1 MSSTAPDYIPDD
13 TSPDYIPD
21 DTPEYIPGDDQTEE
35 QRKHFDLLNALG
47 KPLPGLELNPLERFA
62 QWASPVAEPILES
75 PYTEAAAQT
84 ARQIGGEFTGAVGGI
99 GTDIARLAEMYTHP
113 EGFAAAMGS
122 RLAGIPEAQI
132 PSATPASDRLASF
145 VQGARATVGLNE
157 QMPGPGLGEIVQ
169 NPARLTEN
177 PIEIPQAIGKF
188 MVGAAP
194 YTLMPELGGA
204 SEVSKLARTIA
215 AFTPTSV
222 AEPLSRGD
230 VLGALE
236 SAGQNAIGL
245 AALHAIG
252 AARRIASGAP
262 PEFRYTPYDRT
273 AEAAAPEKLPPETPV
288 APAAPEAI
296 PPEVAAAPNAPEI
309 PVASAPDVIPP
320 EAPVIPAAPPALKI
334 APEAPAEP
342 VAPVAAPPVP
352 EAPAGVAP
360 VTPPPEAPVEA
371 PGVPQDRSGAAPPPV
386 QRTPEQLSMDAR
398 AIAYNHY
405 ADLPRANAK
414 YVEQPDGS
422 VQVNLPSGRHFV
434 LATEGSIDVP
444 KAAVAAYLKLHPE
457 QTGMNFEAPGVTNVV
472 DGNVVQTLSRSVRD
486 GTVNVHEGEHVV
498 EALGLQTPEEHAA
511 LANHFAPGETDPTVI
526 SEKIAEGV
534 ESAPPPGL
542 KAQIVNGL
550 NRFGD
555 WLKTKGYQAGFIADK
570 PLPNVARLI
579 EDARTGRAMARKTAP
594 GAVAPEGASFKL
606 RERDAN
612 DPLIQKNLV
621 DTYGTTDD
629 NTRRGWVLPDGRL
642 VPLKPGMTHEE
653 TQWNDGMPHLYGE
666 PTIKAL
672 TSRGIIRVDPQHG
685 GYEIGTEPTPEQT
698 SRLRS
703 MMESNPAGANF
714 FDLHDNRN
722 TPSPRYAGLEGNM
735 RNPDVSLGQVARFY
749 RGEELQ
755 QRLFKIR
762 PKVEDTS
769 LIDSPERRAARAKWT
784 EELETNRGFADPRDA
799 SHKVR
804 PQQRAFLVVGDGDA
818 VRIAHREG
826 AVMSD
831 PTEAA
836 NLIPER
842 ARFGDMVDNEARNI
856 ANDVARRAIEKGQN
870 VVVNHLTPEEA
881 DGYEAALKQAGY
893 TVTRTGVPEGVGV
906 GVQQEAGRGAR
917 PAGGQGT
924 TEEGRVRPAPEADR
938 GDRVPT
944 EEEARAEGL
953 GGVGPGTQRGGTRGV
968 TAPDIKQLQD
978 TLDGIKLSESNL
990 TEPPKPEKPAG
1001 APLAERAKAGARSLA
1016 QKYSGTKDYTPLDAL
1031 VGNWTGERDI
1041 VGHNAAMFARKIVA
1055 AIPDRLT
1062 RQAMSVWHEAGGD
1075 EALIRHWIDS
1085 GARLEDPSLKAKYQ
1099 RALELSPD
1107 EKTFADNVGNYF
1119 DSKWAEL
1126 HRAGLLDAGLE
1137 DYVPHA
1143 WEPKDDGTTI
1153 ATARIPGPDPTKG
1166 RVLPTYAAGEDAGFR
1181 AKQTDIGELLTKY
1194 EEVVG
1199 SKLAMARLKDGL
1211 RATNAA
1217 DGKPLAVNERAP
1229 GYVQATGTGMQGLW
1243 LHADTPS
1250 EKIATRINNATGVGH
1265 LRDMPG
1271 MKAILG
1277 FQSTMKETMVSA
1289 NPFHQIQIGIHGLE
1303 HKVNPF
1309 DLDPIDLTNERQQK
1323 LVRHSLTIGGGGG
1336 SSQEFR
1342 AAEGLTSGGGWL
1354 AKIPGAKAPLE
1365 RYTRYVFGADGYIP
1379 RMKMRMALDALDRNT
1394 KRFGGKLTEDQ
1405 IYHMTATQANA
1416 AFGGINYEFMGRN
1429 KTFREFMQLATF
1441 APDFLEARTRFVGQA
1456 LRPEGTEQRAALLRG
1471 AFVMYLGARVA
1482 NGIFNRKDDGTPDFK
1497 FEPENM
1503 FSVVINGRRYGI
1515 RTVQGDVLHLLT
1527 DPRNFSYNRMGPLL
1541 RGGVELV
1548 TGRDQYGRDL
1558 GLGHQAW
1565 DIATT
1570 PTPFWLAGM
1579 LRELPRAL
1587 MGDDPKAGPKFAQ
1600 AAVNALTQA
1609 VAVQSRPEYYGG
1621 ATKAMQDLAE
1631 TRTTGPE
1638 KTPGEKAKQN
1648 AKWNLIHEGRVA
1660 IENGTPRPKIPSE
1673 FNSREAAYIRNSWK
1687 ADELVDGFKSRPLPV
1702 KGRIWNDATNSEK
1715 SRLKSAYL
1723 ASLAREISSARDPDE
1738 RERLRELRRQ
1748 IAKTPQPGGT
1758 AQ

>member
-1 MSSTAPDYIPDD
+1 MLRYAAENGYDKLTWTTGEQQADRYDLAKQVDGIDYARKDD
-13 TSPDYIPD
+13 
-21 DTPEYIPGDDQTEE
+21 G
-35 QRKHFDLLNALG
+35 N
-47 KPLPGLELNPLERFA
+47 
-62 QWASPVAEPILES
+62 
-75 PYTEAAAQT
+75 
-84 ARQIGGEFTGAVGGI
+84 
-99 GTDIARLAEMYTHP
+99 YTHRVP
-113 EGFAAAMGS
+113 QGRGAEIHAA
-122 RLAGIPEAQI
+122 
-132 PSATPASDRLASF
+132 
-145 VQGARATVGLNE
+145 N
-157 QMPGPGLGEIVQ
+157 
-169 NPARLTEN
+169 
-177 PIEIPQAIGKF
+177 
-188 MVGAAP
+188 
-194 YTLMPELGGA
+194 
-204 SEVSKLARTIA
+204 
-215 AFTPTSV
+215 
-222 AEPLSRGD
+222 D
-230 VLGALE
+230 V
-236 SAGQNAIGL
+236 
-245 AALHAIG
+245 
-252 AARRIASGAP
+252 
-262 PEFRYTPYDRT
+262 
-273 AEAAAPEKLPPETPV
+273 APEKLADYVGKDAAQKILDNVGREPGTPEGAGYLTGVDLKVGGEGMRGFYDQILPS
-288 APAAPEAI
+288 AANKLVKRWGGKVGET
-296 PPEVAAAPNAPEI
+296 EI
-309 PVASAPDVIPP
+309 PTGNRVMMFMGLETSYLHRAS
-320 EAPVIPAAPPALKI
+320 
-334 APEAPAEP
+334 
-342 VAPVAAPPVP
+342 
-352 EAPAGVAP
+352 
-360 VTPPPEAPVEA
+360 
-371 PGVPQDRSGAAPPPV
+371 RWMR
-386 QRTPEQLSMDAR
+386 QR
-398 AIAYNHY
+398 
-405 ADLPRANAK
+405 
-414 YVEQPDGS
+414 
-422 VQVNLPSGRHFV
+422 
-434 LATEGSIDVP
+434 
-444 KAAVAAYLKLHPE
+444 
-457 QTGMNFEAPGVTNVV
+457 VV
-472 DGNVVQTLSRSVRD
+472 DGMPRV
-486 GTVNVHEGEHVV
+486 
-498 EALGLQTPEEHAA
+498 
-511 LANHFAPGETDPTVI
+511 
-526 SEKIAEGV
+526 
-534 ESAPPPGL
+534 
-542 KAQIVNGL
+542 
-550 NRFGD
+550 
-555 WLKTKGYQAGFIADK
+555 
-570 PLPNVARLI
+570 
-579 EDARTGRAMARKTAP
+579 
-594 GAVAPEGASFKL
+594 
-606 RERDAN
+606 
-612 DPLIQKNLV
+612 V
-621 DTYGTTDD
+621 DTLLNHY
-629 NTRRGWVLPDGRL
+629 R
-642 VPLKPGMTHEE
+642 K
-653 TQWNDGMPHLYGE
+653 
-666 PTIKAL
+666 
-672 TSRGIIRVDPQHG
+672 RVNAAVHSLD
-685 GYEIGTEPTPEQT
+685 I
-698 SRLRS
+698 
-703 MMESNPAGANF
+703 
-714 FDLHDNRN
+714 
-722 TPSPRYAGLEGNM
+722 TPSMKE
-735 RNPDVSLGQVARFY
+735 SLGAEPQPM
-749 RGEELQ
+749 
-755 QRLFKIR
+755 FKIR

-804 PQQRAFLVVGDGDA
+804 PQQRAFLVVGNGDA

-917 PAGGQGT
+917 PARGQGT

-953 GGVGPGTQRGGTRGV
+953 GGVGPGTQRGGTKGV

-1243 LHADTPS
+1243 LHADTPG

-1354 AKIPGAKAPLE
+1354 AKIPGLKAPLE
-1365 RYTRYVFGADGYIP
+1365 QYTRYVFGADGYIP
-1379 RMKMRMALDALDRNT
+1379 RMKMKMALDALDRNT
-1394 KRFGGKLTEDQ
+1394 KRFEGKLTEDQ

-1482 NGIFNRKDDGTPDFK
+1482 NGIFNRNEDGTPNFK

-1527 DPRNFSYNRMGPLL
+1527 DPRNFYLQPHGSTPPR
-1541 RGGVELV
+1541 RG
-1548 TGRDQYGRDL
+1548 
-1558 GLGHQAW
+1558 
-1565 DIATT
+1565 
-1570 PTPFWLAGM
+1570 
-1579 LRELPRAL
+1579 RARHR
-1587 MGDDPKAGPKFAQ
+1587 
-1600 AAVNALTQA
+1600 
-1609 VAVQSRPEYYGG
+1609 SRPVR
-1621 ATKAMQDLAE
+1621 ARASASVTSF
-1631 TRTTGPE
+1631 
-1638 KTPGEKAKQN
+1638 
-1648 AKWNLIHEGRVA
+1648 
-1660 IENGTPRPKIPSE
+1660 GTSRRPPPRSG
-1673 FNSREAAYIRNSWK
+1673 SR
-1687 ADELVDGFKSRPLPV
+1687 GCC
-1702 KGRIWNDATNSEK
+1702 
-1715 SRLKSAYL
+1715 
-1723 ASLAREISSARDPDE
+1723 ASYRAR
-1738 RERLRELRRQ
+1738 
-1748 IAKTPQPGGT
+1748 
-1758 AQ
+1758 